1 MSGLGH
7 NSDEIDFKKIRS
19 EFPILNKKVN
29 NKDLVYLDS
38 AASAQK
44 PKAVIDALNSAYLE
58 TYSNVHRG
66 LHWLSEQSTLN
77 MKKCEKKLQIF

>member
-19 EFPILNKKVN
+19 EFPILDKKVN

-44 PKAVIDALNSAYLE
+44 PKAVIDA
-58 TYSNVHRG
+58 
-66 LHWLSEQSTLN
+66 
-77 MKKCEKKLQIF
+77 

>member
-29 NKDLVYLDS
+29 NKDLVYLEDHGECE
-38 AASAQK
+38 
-44 PKAVIDALNSAYLE
+44 VIGISLLE
-58 TYSNVHRG
+58 RDYQIYNQDNFKSIKNKC
-66 LHWLSEQSTLN
+66 LS
-77 MKKCEKKLQIF
+77 